1 MLLSLL
7 LGNVY
12 DDYGSDDVLML
23 LMIVD
28 AVDFGA
34 VVVMDGNDVD
44 NADYIFTVLFLMM
57 VMRGMILMMMLTM

>member
-7 LGNVY
+7 LGNVC
-12 DDYGSDDVLML
+12 DDYGSDDVLMS

-44 NADYIFTVLFLMM
+44 NADYIFTVLF
-57 VMRGMILMMMLTM
+57 